1 MSSEP
6 VIALVPL
13 SQLKSWRNVL
23 VFMTFNPYSVQHT
36 MLQALTHPHDTEFE
50 QLCDMLVCKG
60 NAVSLPLQ

>member
-6 VIALVPL
+6 VIALVRL
-13 SQLKSWRNVL
+13 SQLKSWRDVL

-36 MLQALTHPHDTEFE
+36 MLQALTNSHDTEFE
-50 QLCDMLVCKG
+50 QLWDTLVCKG